1 MNQAESNH
9 SRTASIAE
17 LVAGQ
22 VINLIQGGHLKPGD
36 RLPSERKLAS
46 QLGIGRPALRE
57 AVRALSMLGVLE
69 IQHGGGIFVSALTPE
84 TLFGP
89 LHFYVGLDSR
99 NVKAIHEARTV
110 LEGAV
115 LAHVAPTFPADL
127 LARLKR
133 RLIAMEEYF
142 AASHE
147 SGIDVERV
155 QQDAAEFRAIIG
167 EAIQNPILLRALEGL
182 NVLSAATRTQLGSY
196 KGSWEPLMDSHK
208 RIVAALESRDPI
220 QAQQTM
226 KAHLQTIQ
234 NLIAIDMPTKDP
246 TYD

>member
-1 MNQAESNH
+1 MNNPISKD
-9 SRTASIAE
+9 SKPASIAE

-36 RLPSERKLAS
+36 RLPSERKLAN

-99 NVKAIHEARTV
+99 NVEAIHEARTV

-115 LAHVAPTFPADL
+115 LAHIAPSFPADS

-133 RLIAMEEYF
+133 QLVAMEDYF
-142 AASHE
+142 AASK
-147 SGIDVERV
+147 STGIDVERV
-155 QQDAAEFRAIIG
+155 QQDAEKFRSIIG
-167 EAIQNPILLRALEGL
+167 EAIRNPILLRALEGL
-182 NVLSAATRTQLGSY
+182 NVLSAATRTQLGNHG
-196 KGSWEPLMDSHK
+196 GSWEPLMESHK
-208 RIVAALESRDPI
+208 RIVAALESRDPKL
-220 QAQQTM
+220 AQQAMT
-226 KAHLQTIQ
+226 AHLQTIRS
-234 NLIAIDMPTKDP
+234 LLATEIPDKDSLH
-246 TYD
+246 D